1 MDLENDFS
9 VRDEGF
15 ALPLSMEQNFD
26 NTMAIEAERK
36 ETPQQNSA
44 VGTRRIYDSTVQSIL
59 AKYLHPE
66 ELLEIQRICDFAERY
81 DPAAEFFAPMR
92 DIAIILGEMRV
103 DSMGISCGVLQ
114 YIAID
119 PIENTIKESVKK
131 QIEEDFDVEYILLL
145 EGIAY
150 FNAIQNRKGK
160 NVQSKP
166 TKNDKEQVARKTL
179 KRRQAQSHML
189 QIETIRKMFIAMG
202 NDPRIVIFKIAEQVL
217 RMRKIRLNDPDA
229 RLIASET
236 RDIYVPLVSRLGISH
251 FETELEDRAFEILEP
266 DEYRKVTNLVSQFIV
281 EQHGYIDRVCA
292 ILQKEAEKSDIITHV
307 SGRYKHYYS
316 IYRKLLRN
324 DWNIRQVY
332 DLLAFRV
339 IIDPY
344 DKTLEDTLTAPE
356 KIDLEKKAV
365 NNCYAMLGFI
375 HAMWVPKED
384 RIKDY
389 VAMPKPNGYQSLH
402 TTVFCEQNQ
411 LVEIQIRTRK
421 MHEDAEFGFAMH
433 WHYKAVGDSAAPD
446 KKLHSWLDQLHNW
459 QSELDQ
465 RAKPEK
471 EVSASADSSNDFTR
485 VFIFSP
491 RGDVFDFQ
499 NGATPVDFAYRIHTN
514 LGDHCAGAKI
524 ISTVSGAPLKLVPL
538 DYKFKNGQIVEIMT
552 RKDAHPTRD
561 WLHFTVT
568 PSARS
573 HINRYLKQ
581 QERDINITIGREK
594 LEIEAK
600 FRSLGSLAEIG
611 DQVLREVAESY
622 NFTSIEDM
630 FEGIITKSVSLS
642 GITQKIQ
649 NLLNLA
655 EPLKKIPTPDV
666 VSTKVTRG
674 GELVVSVGNQGG
686 LLARLANC
694 CHPLPEDPIV
704 GFISRGK
711 GIVIHHSLC
720 KGLRRLKDS
729 DQKRIIE
736 LDWGKNEIHH
746 FDAVMMILSE
756 DRTGLLRDVTQ
767 EVRDMKINMGAT
779 SSSVNRKN
787 NVSTILLTLQIE
799 SVKQFYDAMNRIRNI
814 PGVLEV
820 KRDERSLIAS

>member
-1 MDLENDFS
+1 MDLDNEFS
-9 VRDEGF
+9 VSDEGF
-15 ALPLSMEQNFD
+15 GLPLSLEQSNGNLIFD
-26 NTMAIEAERK
+26 TDRK
-36 ETPQQNSA
+36 DAPAQNSA
-44 VGTRRIYDSTVQSIL
+44 ATAKHIYDQTVQKVL
-59 AKYLHPE
+59 AKYINPE
-66 ELLEIQRICDFAERY
+66 ELLEIQRICEFAERY
-81 DPAAEFFAPMR
+81 DQNAEYFTQMH

-103 DSMGISCGVLQ
+103 DSMGIACGILQ

-119 PIENTIKESVKK
+119 PIENTLKESVKK

-150 FNAIQNRKGK
+150 FNAIQTRKGK

-179 KRRQAQSHML
+179 KRRQAQSHQL
-189 QIETIRKMFIAMG
+189 QIETVRKMFTAMG

-217 RMRKIRLNDPDA
+217 RIRKVRQSDPEA
-229 RLIASET
+229 QLIAEET

-266 DEYRKVTNLVSQFIV
+266 DAYRKVTNLVSQVIV
-281 EQHGYIDRVCA
+281 EQHGYIDRICA
-292 ILQKEAEKSDIITHV
+292 ILQDEAKKSDIITHV

-324 DWNIRQVY
+324 DWNIRQIY

-344 DKTLEDTLTAPE
+344 DKKAENTLTDLE
-356 KIDLEKKAV
+356 KAELEKKAV
-365 NNCYAMLGFI
+365 NDCYAMLGFI
-375 HAMWVPKED
+375 HARWVPKED

-389 VAMPKPNGYQSLH
+389 IAMSKPNGYQSLH
-402 TTVFCEQNQ
+402 TTVFCEQHQ
-411 LVEIQIRTRK
+411 LAEIQIRTRK

-433 WHYKAVGDSAAPD
+433 WHYKAVGDSATPD
-446 KKLHSWLDQLHNW
+446 KKLHTWLDQLHSW
-459 QSELDQ
+459 QNELDQ
-465 RAKPEK
+465 RAKNDKDTSIPI
-471 EVSASADSSNDFTR
+471 DSSGDFTR

-561 WLHFTVT
+561 WLHFAVT

-594 LEIEAK
+594 LETETK
-600 FRSLGSLAEIG
+600 FRNLGTLAEIG

-622 NFTSIEDM
+622 NFVSLDDM
-630 FEGIITKSVSLS
+630 FEGIITKIVSLS

-649 NLLNLA
+649 NILNLT
-655 EPLKKIPTPDV
+655 EPLKKEATPDI

-720 KGLRRLKDS
+720 KGLRRLKES

-736 LDWGKNEIHH
+736 LDWGKNDIHH

-767 EVRDMKINMGAT
+767 EVREMKINMGAT

-787 NVSTILLTLQIE
+787 NVSTILLTLQVE
-799 SVKQFYDAMNRIRNI
+799 SVKQFFDAMNRIRNI

-820 KRDERSLIAS
+820 KRDDRSLIAS